1 MNEIDF
7 DGRFGMLVDAEHLA
21 RDNKRVARA
30 LREAKLRI
38 HNACI
43 EDIDFAPKR
52 ELERPLLRQLATC
65 AWIGSHANVIIT
77 GATGTGK
84 SYVACALAQQACRTG
99 YRATYRRMPR
109 LLEELALAH
118 ADGTYTRLLG
128 RLAKIDVLV
137 LDDWGLA
144 PLREE
149 ERRDLLEIFDD
160 RHGSR
165 STIVTSQLPV
175 ETWHDYLATG
185 AHDADP
191 RAHDGPISAL
201 TMAGMRISPRG
212 RRREPGVEP
221 HGDRLLAEFVPGR
234 RGLDQAHGRAHP
246 MLQGMAAGALARL
259 RCRANRLAW
268 KR

>member
-1 MNEIDF
+1 MLTEPTIEKLHALRLGAMAAAWVAQREDPKVHEIDF

-21 RDNKRVARA
+21 RDNKRLARA

-38 HNACI
+38 ASACI
-43 EDIDFAPKR
+43 EDIDYAPKR
-52 ELERPLLRQLATC
+52 EIDRPLVRQLGTC

-99 YRATYRRMPR
+99 FRAVYRRMPR

-144 PLREE
+144 PLREQ
-149 ERRDLLEIFDD
+149 ERRDMLEIFED
-160 RHGSR
+160 RHGTR

-175 ETWHDYLATG
+175 ENWHDYV
-185 AHDADP
+185 ADP
-191 RAHDGPISAL
+191 TIADALLDRVVHNAHRLKLKGPS
-201 TMAGMRISPRG
+201 
-212 RRREPGVEP
+212 RRKTES
-221 HGDRLLAEFVPGR
+221 
-234 RGLDQAHGRAHP
+234 
-246 MLQGMAAGALARL
+246 
-259 RCRANRLAW
+259 
-268 KR
+268 

>member
-1 MNEIDF
+1 MLTEPTIEKLYKLRLGAMAVAWTTQREDPKMNDVDF

-21 RDNKRVARA
+21 RDNKRLARA
-30 LREAKLRI
+30 IHEAKLRI
-38 HNACI
+38 AGACI
-43 EDIDFAPKR
+43 EDIDYGAKR
-52 ELERPLLRQLATC
+52 EIDRALVRQLGTC

-144 PLREE
+144 PLREQ

-160 RHGSR
+160 RHGAR

-175 ETWHDYLATG
+175 ETWHDYV
-185 AHDADP
+185 ADP
-191 RAHDGPISAL
+191 TIADALLDRVVHNAHRLKLKGPS
-201 TMAGMRISPRG
+201 
-212 RRREPGVEP
+212 
-221 HGDRLLAEFVPGR
+221 
-234 RGLDQAHGRAHP
+234 
-246 MLQGMAAGALARL
+246 
-259 RCRANRLAW
+259 
-268 KR
+268 KRKTET